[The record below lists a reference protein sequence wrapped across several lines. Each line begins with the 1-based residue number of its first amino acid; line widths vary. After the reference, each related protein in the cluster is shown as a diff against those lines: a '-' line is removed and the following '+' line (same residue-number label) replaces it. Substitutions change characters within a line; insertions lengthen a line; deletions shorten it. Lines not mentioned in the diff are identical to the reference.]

1 MDLSL
6 SIIKPD
12 AVKRNLI
19 GEINSII
26 EKNKIKI
33 VAQKMLFLSIKDAKQ
48 FYGVHKDRA
57 FFNDLCN
64 YMISGP
70 IVVQVLMGKN
80 VVSKYRNLM
89 GTTNPANAEGNT
101 IRKKFGLSVEENS
114 VHGSDSK
121 ENAKKEIDFFFSKRE
136 IFTEWNLNSNKKVPQ
151 NKKQDNQS
159 NTKWDRKF

>member
-1 MDLSL
+1 MEHTL

-19 GEINSII
+19 GEINSMI
-26 EKNKIKI
+26 ENSGIKI
-33 VAQKMLFLSIKDAKQ
+33 VAQRMMTLSLNDAEN

-57 FFNDLCN
+57 FFKDLCE

-70 IVVQVLMGKN
+70 IVIQVLEGDE
-80 VVSKYRNLM
+80 VIQTYRDLM
-89 GTTNPANAEGNT
+89 GTTNPSNAEENT

-121 ENAKKEIDFFFSKRE
+121 ENAKIEIEFFFLKERYFLR
-136 IFTEWNLNSNKKVPQ
+136 IKL
-151 NKKQDNQS
+151 
-159 NTKWDRKF
+159 

>member
-1 MDLSL
+1 MEHTL

-19 GEINSII
+19 GEINSMI
-26 EKNKIKI
+26 ENSGIKI
-33 VAQKMLFLSIKDAKQ
+33 VAQRMMTLSLNDAEN

-57 FFNDLCN
+57 FFKDLCE

-70 IVVQVLMGKN
+70 IVIQVLEGDK
-80 VVSKYRNLM
+80 VIQTYRDLM
-89 GTTNPANAEGNT
+89 GTTNPSNAEENT

-121 ENAKKEIDFFFSKRE
+121 ENAKIEIEFFFSKRE
-136 IFTEWNLNSNKKVPQ
+136 IFSN
-151 NKKQDNQS
+151 N
-159 NTKWDRKF
+159 

>member
-1 MDLSL
+1 MEHTL

-19 GEINSII
+19 GEINSMI
-26 EKNKIKI
+26 ENNGIKI
-33 VAQKMLFLSIKDAKQ
+33 VAQRMMTLSLNDAEN

-57 FFNDLCN
+57 FFKDLCE

-70 IVVQVLMGKN
+70 IVIQVLEGDE
-80 VVSKYRNLM
+80 VIQTYRDLM
-89 GTTNPANAEGNT
+89 GTTNPSNAEENT

-121 ENAKKEIDFFFSKRE
+121 ENAKIEIEFFFSKRE
-136 IFTEWNLNSNKKVPQ
+136 IFSKN
-151 NKKQDNQS
+151 
-159 NTKWDRKF
+159 